1 MQFLKDIYPD
11 IQKMVMVARAL
22 RKEEAEM
29 DEDLTIAVEQ
39 TMLKIDQRMRDR
51 LFICTIAA
59 ERGWA
64 TAGKVAFR
72 KKGMMPCLRCRFQES
87 G

>member
-1 MQFLKDIYPD
+1 MQFFKDVYPD

-72 KKGMMPCLRCRFQES
+72 KKGMMP
-87 G
+87 